1 MTKELK
7 NKTEKDLQKELA
19 ETREALRKLRF
30 SISGANS
37 KDAGKGKTLKKLVAQ
52 ILTVLNNK

>member
-7 NKTEKDLQKELA
+7 NKTEKDLVKELA

-37 KDAGKGKTLKKLVAQ
+37 AEARKGKTLKKLVAQ